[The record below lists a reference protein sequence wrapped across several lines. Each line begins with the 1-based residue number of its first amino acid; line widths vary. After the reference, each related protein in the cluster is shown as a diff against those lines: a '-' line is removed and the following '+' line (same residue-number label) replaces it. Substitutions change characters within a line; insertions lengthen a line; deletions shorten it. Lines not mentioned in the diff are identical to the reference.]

1 MAGIELTEGGCLGT
15 SPLVEA
21 AGSLGGVC
29 DDDALGDRRAE
40 HAQPSGLGGLVQL
53 VQPGLSADGVLLVLF
68 IPTTVSVWGMIL
80 RRSARYYMS
89 PERNAVLAIVAKR
102 GAWHIADHVAAEPS
116 HDQGK
121 ALRERLIGPLTIA
134 ADRAG
139 VEIRT
144 VAANQKLA
152 DQYVAEVQGL
162 VDVGPGMPRGRKLQR
177 PPAQDARTNLQ

>member
-1 MAGIELTEGGCLGT
+1 MTTRFGI
-15 SPLVEA
+15 
-21 AGSLGGVC
+21 
-29 DDDALGDRRAE
+29 
-40 HAQPSGLGGLVQL
+40 GGLST
-53 VQPGLSADGVLLVLF
+53 LSPRDSAAWASSPSQVFPL
-68 IPTTVSVWGMIL
+68 TVFSSCSLSRRQSVCGMIL

>member
-1 MAGIELTEGGCLGT
+1 M
-15 SPLVEA
+15 
-21 AGSLGGVC
+21 
-29 DDDALGDRRAE
+29 
-40 HAQPSGLGGLVQL
+40 QL

-162 VDVGPGMPRGRKLQR
+162 VDAGPGMPRGRKLQR

>member
-1 MAGIELTEGGCLGT
+1 MPRYNKPPSLPGIPEAHSYGDAWRISCWMLRGFIHGITRGPFGSRVVSSVLT
-15 SPLVEA
+15 
-21 AGSLGGVC
+21 
-29 DDDALGDRRAE
+29 
-40 HAQPSGLGGLVQL
+40 
-53 VQPGLSADGVLLVLF
+53 VLHLVLF
-68 IPTTVSVWGMIL
+68 IPMTVIVWGMIL

-102 GAWHIADHVAAEPS
+102 GAWHIANHVAAEPG
-116 HDQGK
+116 HHQGK
-121 ALRERLIGPLTIA
+121 ALRKRLIGPLTIA

-152 DQYVAEVQGL
+152 EQYVAEVQGL

>member
-1 MAGIELTEGGCLGT
+1 
-15 SPLVEA
+15 
-21 AGSLGGVC
+21 
-29 DDDALGDRRAE
+29 
-40 HAQPSGLGGLVQL
+40 
-53 VQPGLSADGVLLVLF
+53 
-68 IPTTVSVWGMIL
+68 MIL

-162 VDVGPGMPRGRKLQR
+162 VDAGPGMPRGRKLQR

>member
-1 MAGIELTEGGCLGT
+1 MTTRFGI
-15 SPLVEA
+15 
-21 AGSLGGVC
+21 
-29 DDDALGDRRAE
+29 
-40 HAQPSGLGGLVQL
+40 GGLST
-53 VQPGLSADGVLLVLF
+53 LSPRDSAARCSSSSQVFPLTVLHLVLF
-68 IPTTVSVWGMIL
+68 IPTTVIVWGMIL

-102 GAWHIADHVAAEPS
+102 GAWHIADHVAAELG

-121 ALRERLIGPLTIA
+121 ALRERLIVPLTIA

-152 DQYVAEVQGL
+152 KQYVAEV
-162 VDVGPGMPRGRKLQR
+162 
-177 PPAQDARTNLQ
+177 